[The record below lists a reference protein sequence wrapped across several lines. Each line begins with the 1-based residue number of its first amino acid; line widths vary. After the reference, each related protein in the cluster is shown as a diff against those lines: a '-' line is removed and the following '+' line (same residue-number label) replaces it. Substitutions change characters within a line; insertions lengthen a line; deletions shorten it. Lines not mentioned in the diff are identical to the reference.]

1 MVHCAIRAGHYS
13 PEGRDQK
20 LEGVS
25 GFSKTLGGKKIQN
38 NLSLEVKQA
47 STFMSAAVIK
57 HSNS

>member
-25 GFSKTLGGKKIQN
+25 GFSKTLGGKKN
-38 NLSLEVKQA
+38 PE
-47 STFMSAAVIK
+47 
-57 HSNS
+57 